1 MKTAI
6 LVDGDF
12 YLRRHN
18 AHFGRDAS
26 SDPEKVATDFWVHCM
41 KHLDKEKDQLYR
53 IFFYDC
59 PPLEKKLHHPITKKS
74 VDLSQSFT
82 AKFRKAFHKEII
94 QKSNVAL
101 RLGYLDE
108 GNGSWRI
115 KDHEKNKKVISGD
128 LNPKELSEEDFV
140 YHASQKGVDMRIG
153 LDIAAI
159 TYKKLAEKIV
169 LIAGD
174 SDFVPAAKLA
184 RREGV
189 RIVLDS
195 MNNHIRQDL
204 QEHIDGL
211 KTTLPKM
218 KKNYPCGSLKHP
230 VKQLTKK

>member
-1 MKTAI
+1 VKTAI

-12 YLRRHN
+12 YLRRHS
-18 AHFGRDAS
+18 AYFGKEAAV
-26 SDPEKVATDFWVHCM
+26 DPEKVATDFWVHCM

-59 PPLEKKLHHPITKKS
+59 PPLEKRVHHPITKRS
-74 VDLSQSFT
+74 VNLSESFT
-82 AKFRKAFHKEII
+82 AKFRKGFHKAII
-94 QKSNVAL
+94 KKSHVAL

-115 KDHEKNKKVISGD
+115 KNQENNKKVISGD
-128 LNPKELSEEDFV
+128 LDPKTLNDEDFA
-140 YHASQKGVDMRIG
+140 YHANQKGVDMRIG

-159 TYKKLAEKIV
+159 TYKKLAERII

-184 RREGV
+184 RREGMQF
-189 RIVLDS
+189 ILDS
-195 MNNHIRQDL
+195 MRNYIREDL

-211 KTTLPKM
+211 KTTLPRVV
-218 KKNYPCGSLKHP
+218 KKQVGSKARKA
-230 VKQLTKK
+230 VNR